1 MAFIN
6 KLAKALGVEDDGD
19 LGYYGEWM
27 MSREEA
33 QARYDERLEDMVIDK
48 IEKIIKFYNK
58 PGTNGVKTVSIGY
71 RDYGAEYVEIKF
83 LKIIKENMAQTFKVG
98 EMIKLDF
105 YQESQVKQVLVIDED
120 DDYYYCKEV

>member
-58 PGTNGVKTVSIGY
+58 PYTNGAKTVSIGY